1 MARNACFT
9 IAAMIMVAS
18 SSALSAA
25 PTAAPAPAAAN
36 PHLWKPSVKSVA
48 VFKNG
53 LGFFMREGD
62 VRLRDGWCVAAE
74 VPPAA
79 FGTLAIYAH
88 AADQAVDI
96 VGSGPGEAVD
106 FDGRDAAND
115 PAIRRGRLHAA
126 HGLKLQLT
134 SVSKGVERTAA
145 GTLLS
150 VGPEYVVLDAE
161 GGKLA
166 VPVDDVTR
174 MQVLE
179 LPLRVHVIQDS
190 GQPAAA
196 STLGM
201 AYLRKGITWIPE
213 YTVKVLDD
221 TTAEITLRGT
231 LINEAEDLIHTDV
244 NFVVG
249 VPNFVHSDFLAP
261 IAVGQVIRSIGG
273 SVAPPQ
279 IQAQVMNRAALAH
292 DHRGDQFAGPGPGVV
307 ERPADD
313 RGGDLNRVLGGLPR
327 VDTAGSDYTVYTR
340 KDLTVRRGE
349 KAIVT
354 LMVKQVKYSHLYRW
368 NVPEP
373 LRHSLVLHNQTD
385 AAWTTGPVL
394 LVSAGQPLSQDLLA
408 YTPIKGAAEIPVTA
422 AINVSHD
429 RAESESKRT
438 MKAVTFGKDAF
449 LDLVTIDGTLKL
461 KNFEKRAVRVIVTVP
476 MPGKPTAAG
485 DGGDL
490 AVDPGKLILR
500 DRSGSVR
507 WDLTLAPDEQKEL
520 TYQYERYVPS
530 H

>member
-1 MARNACFT
+1 MVRHAVST
-9 IAAMIMVAS
+9 IATLIMLAS
-18 SSALSAA
+18 SAAVSAA
-25 PTAAPAPAAAN
+25 PGSPPATADDN
-36 PHLWKPSVKSVA
+36 PHVWKPSVKSVA

-79 FGTLAIYAH
+79 FGTLAIYSH

-106 FDGRDAAND
+106 FDGRDAAAD
-115 PAIRRGRLHAA
+115 PATRRERLHAA
-126 HGLKLQLT
+126 HGLKVQLT
-134 SVSKGVERTAA
+134 SVSKGVDRTAA
-145 GTLLS
+145 GKLLS

-179 LPLRVHVIQDS
+179 LPVRVHVIKDS

-221 TTAEITLRGT
+221 TTAELTLRGT

-261 IAVGQVIRSIGG
+261 IAVGQIIRSIGG
-273 SVAPPQ
+273 SVAAPQ
-279 IQAQVMNRAALAH
+279 IAAQVMNRAAVAS
-292 DHRGDQFAGPGPGVV
+292 DRRGDQVAGHGPGVV
-307 ERPADD
+307 DRPADD
-313 RGGDLNRVLGGLPR
+313 QAGDLNRVLGGLPR

-340 KDLTVRRGE
+340 KDLIVRRGE

-385 AAWTTGPVL
+385 TAWTTGPVL
-394 LVSAGQPLSQDLLA
+394 LVSAGQPLSQDLLP
-408 YTPIKGAAEIPVTA
+408 YTPIKGDAEIPVTA

-429 RAESESKRT
+429 RKESESKRT
-438 MKAVTFGKDAF
+438 MKEITIGKDTF
-449 LDLVTIDGTLKL
+449 LDLVTIDGALKL
-461 KNFEKRAVRVIVTVP
+461 KNFEKRAVRVVVTVP
-476 MPGKPTAAG
+476 VPGKPIAAG

-490 AVDPGKLILR
+490 SIDPGKLILR
-500 DRSGSVR
+500 DRSGSIQ
-507 WDLTLAPDEQKEL
+507 WDVTLAPDEKKEL
-520 TYQYERYVPS
+520 TYRYERYVPS
-530 H
+530 N

>member
-106 FDGRDAAND
+106 FDGRDAADD
-115 PAIRRGRLHAA
+115 PAIRRERLHDA
-126 HGLKLQLT
+126 HGLKVQLT

-145 GTLLS
+145 GKLLS

-179 LPLRVHVIQDS
+179 LPLRVHVIKDS

-273 SVAPPQ
+273 SVAPAQ
-279 IQAQVMNRAALAH
+279 IQAQVMNRAALAN
-292 DHRGDQFAGPGPGVV
+292 DHRGDQFAGPGVV
-307 ERPADD
+307 DRPADD
-313 RGGDLNRVLGGLPR
+313 QGGDLNRVLGGLPR

-373 LRHSLVLHNQTD
+373 LRHSLVLHNQTE

-394 LVSAGQPLSQDLLA
+394 LVSAGQPLSQDLLP

-429 RAESESKRT
+429 RTESESKRT
-438 MKAVTFGKDAF
+438 MKDVTIGKETF

-461 KNFEKRAVRVIVTVP
+461 KNFEKRGVRVVVTVP
-476 MPGKPTAAG
+476 VPGKPIAAG

-490 AVDPGKLILR
+490 AIDPGKLILR

-530 H
+530 N